1 MAQILVRDL
10 SPDIVDRLKDRA
22 ERNGRSL
29 QGEVKV
35 ILESAA
41 TLSMAEARRLSQQLR
56 KSLEGQ
62 MTSDSADLLREDRER

>member
-10 SPDIVDRLKDRA
+10 SPHIVARLKNRA

-29 QGEVKV
+29 QDEVKA
-35 ILESAA
+35 ILKSAA
-41 TLSMAEARRLSQQLR
+41 KLSMAEAREVAAQLR
-56 KSLEGQ
+56 QSLQGR

>member
-1 MAQILVRDL
+1 MAQILVQDL
-10 SPDIVDRLKDRA
+10 SPALVARLKERA

-29 QGEVKV
+29 QDEVKA

-41 TLSMAEARRLSQQLR
+41 KLSMTEAGEVARQIRR
-56 KSLEGQ
+56 SLEGR

>member
-1 MAQILVRDL
+1 MAQILVQDL
-10 SPDIVDRLKDRA
+10 SPALVARLKERA

-29 QGEVKV
+29 QDEVKA

-41 TLSMAEARRLSQQLR
+41 KLSMNEAREVARQIR
-56 KSLEGQ
+56 RSLEGR

>member
-10 SPDIVDRLKDRA
+10 SPDTIDRLKNQAKRH
-22 ERNGRSL
+22 GRSL

-41 TLSMAEARRLSQQLR
+41 KLPMAQARQVAAQLR
-56 KSLEGQ
+56 QSLEGRIKG
-62 MTSDSADLLREDRER
+62 DSADLIREDRER

>member
-1 MAQILVRDL
+1 MAQILVQDL
-10 SPDIVDRLKDRA
+10 SPALVARLKERA

-29 QGEVKV
+29 QDEVKA

-41 TLSMAEARRLSQQLR
+41 KLSMTEAGEVARQIRQ
-56 KSLEGQ
+56 SLEGR

>member
-1 MAQILVRDL
+1 MTQILVQDL
-10 SPDIVDRLKDRA
+10 SPASVARLKERA

-29 QGEVKV
+29 QDEVKA

-41 TLSMAEARRLSQQLR
+41 KLSMTEAWEVARQLR
-56 KSLEGQ
+56 RSQEGR

>member
-10 SPDIVDRLKDRA
+10 SPDIVDRLKNRA

-41 TLSMAEARRLSQQLR
+41 KLSMAEAREVARQLR
-56 KSLEGQ
+56 QSLEGR
-62 MTSDSADLLREDRER
+62 MTSDSADLIREDRNR